1 MIDVLSYNTTLQS
14 LFQCL
19 PYIFDNIR
27 IFLLSL
33 LLLLSK
39 YKLQKVSENCSPEL
53 DLQIALLT

>member
-1 MIDVLSYNTTLQS
+1 MIDVLSHNTTLQS

-19 PYIFDNIR
+19 PYIFDNTR
-27 IFLLSL
+27 IFMLSL

-39 YKLQKVSENCSPEL
+39 YELQKDSENCSPEL